1 MVYNILMSANKKLK
15 LIVANWKM
23 NPRSLKDAKKIFNAF
38 KKEKINYTN
47 KTVVIC
53 PPAIFLRDLKS
64 MYTGSKIFWGV
75 QDAHYEDEGPHT
87 SDISILMAKDAGA
100 RFVIIGHSEVRAK
113 GETDELIS
121 KKVFKALKEDVH
133 VLLCVGEKVHDAQA
147 TYLNIVADQLKS
159 ALRYISPALIK
170 KLTIVYEP
178 IWTIGKG
185 NVAMGTH
192 DIHFMNLFIKKELM
206 NKFGKTSGGNIPVL
220 YGGSVDSYNA
230 KAIMDE
236 GMVDG
241 LLLGR
246 ASLNPGELAKIVNLV
261 G

>member
-1 MVYNILMSANKKLK
+1 MSAIKKQK

-23 NPRSLKDAKKIFNAF
+23 NPRTLKEAKKIFNDF

-53 PPAIFLRDLKS
+53 PPVIFIRDLKS

-75 QDAHYEDEGPHT
+75 QDAYYEDDGQFT
-87 SDISILMAKDAGA
+87 SETSIAMAKDAGA

-113 GETDELIS
+113 GETDEVIS
-121 KKVFKALKEDVH
+121 KKVYKALKEDFH

-147 TYLNIVADQLKS
+147 TYLNVVAEQLRS
-159 ALRYISPALIK
+159 ALKYTSSSLIK
-170 KLTIVYEP
+170 KLNIVYEP

-185 NVAMGTH
+185 NSAMNTH

-206 NKFGKTSGGNIPVL
+206 NKFGKTAGGHVPIL
-220 YGGSVDSYNA
+220 YGGSVDSYNS
-230 KAIMDE
+230 KTIMDE

-241 LLLGR
+241 LLIGR
-246 ASLNPGELAKIVNLV
+246 ASLNPGEFSKIINTVI
-261 G
+261 